1 MIKEKGYTNENGKYI
16 FPIIKKYYSCFDKTG
31 NAYMGTF
38 EADSDMRAIRMV
50 EDAIND
56 PKSAIGKHPEDYHL
70 DRLFIVDM
78 RNGNI
83 VDNKIKN
90 IIELKEFKNEQQ

>member
-1 MIKEKGYTNENGKYI
+1 MNKEKRYIDENGKYI

-31 NAYMGTF
+31 NTYMGTF

-56 PKSAIGKHPEDYHL
+56 PKSAIGKHPEDYRL
-70 DRLFIVDM
+70 DRLFIIDM
-78 RNGNI
+78 RSGNI
-83 VDNKIKN
+83 ADNETKH
-90 IIELKEFKNEQQ
+90 IIELKEMKNEQ

>member
-1 MIKEKGYTNENGKYI
+1 MIKEKGYTDENGKYI

-31 NAYMGTF
+31 KTYIGTF

-56 PKSAIGKHPEDYHL
+56 PKSTIGKHPEDYRL
-70 DRLFIVDM
+70 DRLFVIDM
-78 RNGNI
+78 RSGKI
-83 VDNKIKN
+83 IDNETKN
-90 IIELKEFKNEQQ
+90 IIELVEMKNEQ